1 MKFYPNLNCS
11 ILKYTNLLYTMIKF
25 YTKIKWSIIFLRS
38 EQDIKNP
45 DLDFLNHFR
54 TEEGRGT

>member
-1 MKFYPNLNCS
+1 
-11 ILKYTNLLYTMIKF
+11 MIKF
-25 YTKIKWSIIFLRS
+25 YTKILRS